1 MSLAQGWTAS
11 NQTTPNEVHETG
23 GNDYRI
29 SHSVLTEGPTVAV
42 SNSEDDGNLETIRDV
57 VTPEKVH
64 STSHST
70 SASPGSTSPK
80 DKDPPT
86 RRPNADPS
94 RVRKHNQ
101 RIFFYDY
108 DALRMYGL
116 IFSAVLFTL
125 GILILTCGRC
135 KNSISCGRKE
145 RRKYNVRQL

>member
-42 SNSEDDGNLETIRDV
+42 SNSEDDGNL
-57 VTPEKVH
+57 
-64 STSHST
+64 
-70 SASPGSTSPK
+70 GSTSPK

>member
-86 RRPNADPS
+86 RRPNAD
-94 RVRKHNQ
+94 
-101 RIFFYDY
+101 Y

>member
-29 SHSVLTEGPTVAV
+29 SHSVLTE
-42 SNSEDDGNLETIRDV
+42 ETIRDV